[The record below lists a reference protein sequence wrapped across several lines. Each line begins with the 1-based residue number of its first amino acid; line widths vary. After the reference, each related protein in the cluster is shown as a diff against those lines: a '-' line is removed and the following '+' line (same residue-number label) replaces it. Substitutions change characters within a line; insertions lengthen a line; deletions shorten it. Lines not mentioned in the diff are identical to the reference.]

1 MLKQK
6 MTLPV
11 LPYTGIIKPGQVLRY
26 YDDAGVRRKGI
37 VRGTSISQQFPV
49 ITQALEVD
57 SHA

>member
-1 MLKQK
+1 